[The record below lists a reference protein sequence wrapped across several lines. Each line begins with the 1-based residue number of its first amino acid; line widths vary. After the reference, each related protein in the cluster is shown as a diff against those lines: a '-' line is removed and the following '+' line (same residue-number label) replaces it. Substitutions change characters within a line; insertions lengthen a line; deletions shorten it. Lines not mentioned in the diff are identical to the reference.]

1 MNIVIDGL
9 EIYTSKLVKW
19 LKLMLS
25 IPLWLKFF
33 IFILIRTI
41 HFGML
46 FLGLEKTERAQNK
59 TSGGLD
65 PIKYGQIMCK
75 KSVVGSIKLV
85 ISLPRSQ

>member
-1 MNIVIDGL
+1 MV
-9 EIYTSKLVKW
+9 EVFY
-19 LKLMLS
+19 
-25 IPLWLKFF
+25 
-33 IFILIRTI
+33 FILIRTI

-65 PIKYGQIMCK
+65 PIKYGQIMYK

-85 ISLPRSQ
+85 ISLPPSQQTLSSSHQAT